1 MVTLNYQRVST
12 IIVSERRDVSTWSSF
27 GSARL
32 REGIQRP
39 LRGHGPPP
47 QQALGRVQQHVA
59 QGPRLP
65 GKRER
70 LGAGPCVG
78 KSGKSVLDEIWEHR
92 KSGKNMITVWETRR
106 KIMGTY
112 AKTSP
117 IGTS

>member
-1 MVTLNYQRVST
+1 MSILFSTYQPLLSKKHMT
-12 IIVSERRDVSTWSSF
+12 F
-27 GSARL
+27 RL

-78 KSGKSVLDEIWEHR
+78 KSGKSVIDEIWEHR
-92 KSGKNMITVWETRR
+92 NSGKFIYV
-106 KIMGTY
+106 KL
-112 AKTSP
+112 
-117 IGTS
+117 